1 MTTIDQDFARKL
13 VATYIGEGRRNNDGF
28 TPVILERETIE
39 RDFGWVFF
47 YQSQEFLDSGDERD
61 QMTDNAPVIVDRR
74 DGSTH
79 PTGVAEPI
87 ETYIEAYEKSRAG

>member
-13 VATYIGEGRRNNDGF
+13 VATFIGEGRRNDDGF
-28 TPVILERETIE
+28 TPVILDKDTIE

-61 QMTDNAPVIVDRR
+61 QLTGNAPIIVDRR
-74 DGSTH
+74 DGSTY
-79 PTGVAEPI
+79 PTGTDEPI
-87 ETYIEAYEKSRAG
+87 ETYIAAYEKTRGG

>member
-13 VATYIGEGRRNNDGF
+13 VATFIGEGRRNDDGF
-28 TPVILERETIE
+28 TPVILDKETIE

-61 QMTDNAPVIVDRR
+61 QLAGNAPIIVDRR

-79 PTGVAEPI
+79 TTGTAEPV
-87 ETYIEAYEKSRAG
+87 ETYIAAYEKSRG